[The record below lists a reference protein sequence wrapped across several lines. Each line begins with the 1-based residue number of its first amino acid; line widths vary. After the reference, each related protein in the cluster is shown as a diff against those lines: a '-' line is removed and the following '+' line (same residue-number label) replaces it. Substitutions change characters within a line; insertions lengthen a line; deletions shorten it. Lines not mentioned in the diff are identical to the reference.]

1 MLRSIVLPAAL
12 LFVVISATSAS
23 AQAVGPDGLS
33 APSQTAEQKPAVPV
47 PAAPSKTS
55 PPTPDELAAPRP
67 PAQLANIRLELT
79 ISDQRGTAPPSTK
92 TVSMVVADRGLGR
105 IRTGADV
112 KTPEGFRPVT
122 LNVDAQPE
130 FLRDGRVRV
139 VITLEYRPVA
149 TEGSETAPIAGS
161 NISETMNV
169 ILSDGTPLTVSQ
181 SADPHTDRKVRV
193 ELKGTILK

>member
-1 MLRSIVLPAAL
+1 
-12 LFVVISATSAS
+12 
-23 AQAVGPDGLS
+23 
-33 APSQTAEQKPAVPV
+33 
-47 PAAPSKTS
+47 
-55 PPTPDELAAPRP
+55 
-67 PAQLANIRLELT
+67 
-79 ISDQRGTAPPSTK
+79 
-92 TVSMVVADRGLGR
+92 MVVADRGLGR

-112 KTPEGFRPVT
+112 NTPQGYRPVN

-130 FLRDGRVRV
+130 FLGNGRVRV

-149 TEGSETAPIAGS
+149 TEGSETAPTAAS

-169 ILSDGTPLTVSQ
+169 IISDGTPLTVSQ

>member
-1 MLRSIVLPAAL
+1 MLRSIVLPAVL
-12 LFVVISATSAS
+12 LFALVSARSAG
-23 AQAVGPDGLS
+23 AQAVGPDGVGAS
-33 APSQTAEQKPAVPV
+33 PQAAEQKPTTPPPATPV
-47 PAAPSKTS
+47 KPSAP
-55 PPTPDELAAPRP
+55 PPEPAAPRP

-79 ISDQRGTAPPSTK
+79 IADQRGAAPSSTK
-92 TVSMVVADRGLGR
+92 TVTMVVADRGLGR

-112 KTPEGFRPVT
+112 STPQGYRPVN

-149 TEGSETAPIAGS
+149 TEGSETSPTAAS

-169 ILSDGTPLTVSQ
+169 IIADGIPLTISQ

>member
-12 LFVVISATSAS
+12 SVLVVSAASAS
-23 AQAVGPDGLS
+23 GQPAADAIGAPPQA
-33 APSQTAEQKPAVPV
+33 AEQKPAIPP
-47 PAAPSKTS
+47 PAT
-55 PPTPDELAAPRP
+55 PPKPGAIPELAPPRA

-92 TVSMVVADRGLGR
+92 TVTMVVADRGLGR

-112 KTPEGFRPVT
+112 NTPQGYRPVN

-130 FLRDGRVRV
+130 FLGNGRVRV
-139 VITLEYRPVA
+139 IITLEYRPVA
-149 TEGSETAPIAGS
+149 TEGSETAPTAAS

-169 ILSDGTPLTVSQ
+169 IISDGTPLTVSQ

>member
-12 LFVVISATSAS
+12 SVLVVSAASAS
-23 AQAVGPDGLS
+23 GQPAADAIGAPPQA
-33 APSQTAEQKPAVPV
+33 AEQKPATPP
-47 PAAPSKTS
+47 PATPSKTG
-55 PPTPDELAAPRP
+55 PIPELAPPRA

-92 TVSMVVADRGLGR
+92 TVTMVVADRGLGR

-112 KTPEGFRPVT
+112 NTPQGYRPVN

-130 FLRDGRVRV
+130 FLANGRVRV
-139 VITLEYRPVA
+139 IITLEYRPVA
-149 TEGSETAPIAGS
+149 TEGSETAPTAAS

-169 ILSDGTPLTVSQ
+169 IISDGTPLTVSQ